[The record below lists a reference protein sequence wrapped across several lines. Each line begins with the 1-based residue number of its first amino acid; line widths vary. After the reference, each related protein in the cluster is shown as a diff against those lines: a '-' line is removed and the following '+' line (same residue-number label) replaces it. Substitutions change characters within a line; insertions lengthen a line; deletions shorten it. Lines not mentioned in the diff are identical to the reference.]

1 MTTDAPTRKGRATH
15 ERILAAAAG
24 LMYVHGVAPTSV
36 EDVKAAAGVSSSQL
50 YHYFADRDALVAA
63 VVAYQAERITTLQE
77 QVLAG
82 VTELADLRAW
92 AAGMVR
98 HQATLPVRAGC
109 PIGSL
114 AVELW
119 DRDVR
124 SREAL
129 TAGFAR
135 WETAIRGSL
144 ERLRERGVL
153 REDADVGAL
162 ATGIL
167 AALQGGLLLA
177 QVRDSPE
184 PLAIALGQA
193 LDGVAAAAR

>member
-1 MTTDAPTRKGRATH
+1 MTTDAPTRKGRATR